1 MAIIF
6 GHVAIYVHGSNMA
19 VFSDYV
25 EFVEFSD
32 FSDIEQMLMRWVV
45 DKSSEP
51 VAERFLFLAFGSL
64 NRGGNLFR

>member
-1 MAIIF
+1 
-6 GHVAIYVHGSNMA
+6 MA